1 MGRVVTND
9 DDDEVA
15 VKRNIARAREKWAS
29 MRRFLITDE
38 ADPKTM
44 ATFYRTVVLYVLLYG
59 SESWVLTKDMI
70 RQLRSFHRR
79 CCRGLT
85 GEFIHQD
92 EDGEWICPSSD
103 GVMEKAGVLTIEE
116 YLQRRRDSI
125 LPYAETRK
133 IYERCKSSE
142 RIGSKLLWWE
152 VNYFSN
158 DAAEAPMGQ
167 AANGF

>member
-1 MGRVVTND
+1 M
-9 DDDEVA
+9 
-15 VKRNIARAREKWAS
+15 
-29 MRRFLITDE
+29 
-38 ADPKTM
+38 
-44 ATFYRTVVLYVLLYG
+44 
-59 SESWVLTKDMI
+59 LTKDMI